1 MAVMFRV
8 VSEYSQG
15 LWDFL
20 LYILD
25 WITEVAGVTEGLRIL
40 YID

>member
-25 WITEVAGVTEGLRIL
+25 WITEVGVTEGLRVR
-40 YID
+40 